1 MQETKRMRTA
11 CVSKSDRERAVRD
24 ASDSLSG
31 RMRIGISC
39 VGQRDYDTK
48 LFKDSLAAAVE
59 E

>member
-1 MQETKRMRTA
+1 MRTA

-24 ASDSLSG
+24 ASVSLSG